1 VRKLARDGI
10 APKRSITY
18 AIHAYSAILNSS
30 FYAYSVVVDSF
41 VIACFYVEKH
51 CIPQY
56 YHWLKSCVC
65 AYLSLC
71 FGKVIAILG
80 VIKSC
85 TCS

>member
-56 YHWLKSCVC
+56 YH
-65 AYLSLC
+65 
-71 FGKVIAILG
+71 
-80 VIKSC
+80 
-85 TCS
+85 